1 MRRDA
6 SGGVKQLRGGLP
18 FPSLRTRSRT
28 FLRSPSLC
36 RCSPVT
42 LYAASSASLA
52 ATNRASC
59 CSQRPRRQSSTSYM
73 GRVYRLGS
81 LHLSPRDAPHHLAFF
96 EELRRLGFVEGQ
108 NLVVDSQGYNLRIE
122 QLPEHAVEL
131 VKAQVDVIVCGGD
144 VATHAAQRA
153 KATIPI
159 LAVTDDMVGQGLVRS
174 LVQPGGNT
182 TGVSILAA
190 ELDGKRQE
198 ILMEGVPGIR
208 RIAALYDSNIIAPRR
223 LQALQDAARARGIE
237 FSFHG
242 GRHAR
247 TDRPGH

>member
-1 MRRDA
+1 MLSGHPVCGFVGISGRNEPRVLLLPAATAAKLDLVYGTGVSPREPTPKSTRRTA
-6 SGGVKQLRGGLP
+6 SSRILRG
-18 FPSLRTRSRT
+18 
-28 FLRSPSLC
+28 
-36 RCSPVT
+36 
-42 LYAASSASLA
+42 AA
-52 ATNRASC
+52 
-59 CSQRPRRQSSTSYM
+59 
-73 GRVYRLGS
+73 
-81 LHLSPRDAPHHLAFF
+81 
-96 EELRRLGFVEGQ
+96 RLGFVEGQ